1 MKRII
6 WILLFC
12 FAISILEAG
21 GTAAFAFAPPKK
33 YHGQEDEHD
42 EALDATRH
50 GDILPYWRI
59 RRMVEDRLDGKI
71 VGQKLRRTNQG
82 WQYDL
87 RVRRKDGKV
96 LVAIV
101 NAATGAIISVR

>member
-6 WILLFC
+6 LILLFC
-12 FAISILEAG
+12 FTISTLEAEG
-21 GTAAFAFAPPKK
+21 AAAFAFAPPKK
-33 YHGQEDEHD
+33 HRAQEDEHD
-42 EALDATRH
+42 EALDAARH

-71 VGQKLRRTNQG
+71 VGQKLRRTNRG

>member
-1 MKRII
+1 MKRVF

-12 FAISILEAG
+12 FLAVPVLAPAPAAEAFFMG
-21 GTAAFAFAPPKK
+21 QKK
-33 YHGQEDEHD
+33 QDDHD
-42 EALDATRH
+42 EALEAIKR
-50 GDILPYWRI
+50 GDILPYSHI
-59 RRMVEDRLDGKI
+59 KRMVEDRLSGVI
-71 VGQKLRRTNQG
+71 VGQKLRRTNRG

-101 NAATGAIISVR
+101 DAASGHILSTK